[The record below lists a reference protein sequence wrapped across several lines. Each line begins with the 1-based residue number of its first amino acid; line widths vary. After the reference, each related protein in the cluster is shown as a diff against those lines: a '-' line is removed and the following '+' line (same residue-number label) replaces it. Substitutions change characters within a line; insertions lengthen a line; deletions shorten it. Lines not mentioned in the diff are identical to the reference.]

1 LARMAPVLRTL
12 IIMTRVSLNLDTN
25 LLIRWLIGLS
35 AVVLLLGYFRE
46 AYVALFG
53 LETPLKD
60 LRQIALDT
68 EHCLGSFHSSAL
80 MGISSVLMVILGQQ
94 QGKSWIRLQWFFL
107 AFVFAL
113 MSLDESVSF
122 HEVLIDPLQPL
133 FSFSDFL
140 HFAWIVPG
148 AFFAGVMGLAYL
160 PFLKAMDPATRNR
173 VILAGGLYVTG
184 ALGMEAVGGYFNAQ
198 GGFDHPLYIAAFMIE
213 ETLETLGLTLFA
225 VTLLKLITSCFP
237 RIAQAGVSAGQ
248 RKMHVGISQPSRV

>member
-1 LARMAPVLRTL
+1 
-12 IIMTRVSLNLDTN
+12 MTRVSLNLDTN

-46 AYVALFG
+46 GYVALFG

-94 QGKSWIRLQWFFL
+94 QGKRWMQLQWYFL
-107 AFVFAL
+107 ALVFAL

-122 HEVLIDPLQPL
+122 HEVLINPLRP
-133 FSFSDFL
+133 FFAFSDFL

-148 AFFAGVMGLAYL
+148 AFFVLLMGLAYL
-160 PFLKAMDPATRNR
+160 PFLKALDAMTRNR
-173 VILAGGLYVTG
+173 IMLAGGLYVTG
-184 ALGMEAVGGYFNAQ
+184 ALGMEAVGGHFHAQ
-198 GGFDHPLYIAAFMIE
+198 GGFGHPLYIAAFIVE

-225 VTLLKLITSCFP
+225 ATLLSLISSYFP
-237 RIAQAGVSAGQ
+237 RKAKSGSSTQHRELHAG
-248 RKMHVGISQPSRV
+248 IPQPS